1 MKRWQSYGLGMMVLL
16 GVRVGLLARFGR
28 RGLYRRWLGMRMH
41 WHGFSQQK
49 LALTEQGT
57 LSYYIAGEGPAV
69 MLVHGFGGDGVLT
82 WQYQMAAL
90 ARKYQVIVP
99 DLLWFGESGAACAP
113 TLAAQADALQALL
126 AHLDIRRVALVGVSY
141 GGFVVQELSARYPAR
156 VSKLIIV
163 DSPGSDYAMQDTE
176 ELLERTGAASLPDL
190 FVPDSGDKVKRLIY
204 YSMSKEVPLPDS
216 LYDELYQMGYADRQV
231 QLTALINEL
240 SDNRGAYHQR
250 LQSTDGLPRPELI
263 WGAEDLI
270 FPLALGQRFA
280 AEQGVTLQVIPAA
293 GHAAPVTSP
302 RAVLRLLRR
311 HLTGID

>member
-16 GVRVGLLARFGR
+16 GVRIGLLARFGR

-41 WHGFSQQK
+41 WHGFAQQK

-90 ARKYQVIVP
+90 ARKYQVVVP
-99 DLLWFGESGAACAP
+99 DLLWFGESDAACAP

-126 AHLDIRRVALVGVSY
+126 SHLDIRRVALVGVSY
-141 GGFVVQELSARYPAR
+141 GGFVVQELSARHPSR
-156 VSKLIIV
+156 ISRLIIV
-163 DSPGSDYAMQDTE
+163 DSPGGCYAMQDTE
-176 ELLERTGAASLPDL
+176 ELLARAGVTSLPDL
-190 FVPDSGDKVKRLIY
+190 FVPSSGEKVKRLLY
-204 YSMSKEVPLPDS
+204 YSMSREISLPDS

-240 SDNRGAYHQR
+240 SDNRAAYHQR
-250 LQSTDGLPRPELI
+250 LQGCTDLPRPVLI
-263 WGAEDLI
+263 WGADDLI

-280 AEQGVTLQVIPAA
+280 AEQGVTLQVIPDA
-293 GHAAPVTSP
+293 GHAAPISSP

-311 HLTGID
+311 HLAGID